1 MRRIFKGGMFLV
13 EIFCKKVKVKSLIT
27 ELMIVLIAVGAGIIF
42 IVWLNSRKRRH
53 NELDQQE
60 IEDSTNKFKQD
71 LENTANEIIGRMQ
84 EQASN
89 LENLLDH
96 SERNRTQLEGR
107 VSELKKLL
115 KRSEGQSTE
124 IKDLLARLD
133 DAVDDISVM
142 QQQMDLVEQKINAAI
157 NMPMQQMPQ
166 MIPPQMMNTM
176 MQSQPALQQAMARQQ
191 MPPQSLNPRQST
203 LVPSI
208 MLKTPQAVKASAPQM
223 PQVPT
228 PESSEEFAK
237 VLAQSMGAGVRPPVP
252 QPTGQSSIHLSQ
264 KTNRQVRM
272 VNSPPVQVGGGNQ
285 PAAQSGG
292 TLSSLERRSRLLAER
307 LSAMKSGNASS
318 TPAPAS
324 TVASQSKPIQTG
336 ISTAQST
343 DVRRA
348 ALDAISRATNTRTAT
363 PAAQD
368 NTNSAN
374 PAGTYSPPRKTPQPA
389 AATAQ
394 QTTTQSQQNETAVIK
409 SMLLAGMTVD
419 EIARETGIGRGA
431 IELVQQIMRLQLGRK

>member
-1 MRRIFKGGMFLV
+1 M
-13 EIFCKKVKVKSLIT
+13 IT

-42 IVWLNSRKRRH
+42 IVWLNSRKRRN

-166 MIPPQMMNTM
+166 MIPPPLMNSM

-191 MPPQSLNPRQST
+191 MPPQPLNPRQST

-223 PQVPT
+223 PQVPS
-228 PESSEEFAK
+228 PEASEEFAK
-237 VLAQSMGAGVRPPVP
+237 VLAQSMGAGVRQPVP
-252 QPTGQSSIHLSQ
+252 QQPAQSAVHLSQ

-272 VNSPPVQVGGGNQ
+272 VNSPPVQVGATAQ
-285 PAAQSGG
+285 PAAQSSSS
-292 TLSSLERRSRLLAER
+292 LSSLERRSRLLAER
-307 LSAMKSGNASS
+307 LSAMKSGNA
-318 TPAPAS
+318 APAS
-324 TVASQSKPIQTG
+324 PTPTASVTPAGKPIQTG

-348 ALDAISRATNTRTAT
+348 ALDAISRATDNRNATAKT
-363 PAAQD
+363 DSQAE
-368 NTNSAN
+368 NKNL
-374 PAGTYSPPRKTPQPA
+374 AGTYSPPRKTPQPA
-389 AATAQ
+389 AATSQ
-394 QTTTQSQQNETAVIK
+394 QTTAQSQQNETAIIK
-409 SMLLAGMTVD
+409 SMLLAGMTVE

>member
-1 MRRIFKGGMFLV
+1 M
-13 EIFCKKVKVKSLIT
+13 IT

-42 IVWLNSRKRRH
+42 IVWLNSRKRRN

-60 IEDSTNKFKQD
+60 IENSTNKFKQD

-166 MIPPQMMNTM
+166 MIPPQLMNSM

-191 MPPQSLNPRQST
+191 MPPQPLNPRQST

-208 MLKTPQAVKASAPQM
+208 MLKTPQAVKAGAPQM
-223 PQVPT
+223 PQVPS
-228 PESSEEFAK
+228 PEASEEFAK
-237 VLAQSMGAGVRPPVP
+237 VLAQSMGAGVRPPMPP
-252 QPTGQSSIHLSQ
+252 QPAQSAVHLSQ

-272 VNSPPVQVGGGNQ
+272 VNSPPVQVGASTQ
-285 PAAQSGG
+285 PAAKSGSS
-292 TLSSLERRSRLLAER
+292 LSSLERRSRLLAER
-307 LSAMKSGNASS
+307 LSAMKNGNA
-318 TPAPAS
+318 PAAPA
-324 TVASQSKPIQTG
+324 ASVQPTGKPIQTG

-348 ALDAISRATNTRTAT
+348 ALDAISRATDNRNAT
-363 PAAQD
+363 KTDSASD
-368 NTNSAN
+368 NKN

-394 QTTTQSQQNETAVIK
+394 SAAQTQQNETAIIK
-409 SMLLAGMTVD
+409 SMLLAGMTVE